1 MTTQL
6 PIHIGLRFFGE
17 MTASVSHEIKNRMAV
32 INEQAGLLED
42 FLGMAERGRPL
53 DPDRLKRLAK
63 NVKTQISMAD
73 DIIRTMNRFAHSAD
87 ALWLDADVAEIPLLS
102 AALARRL
109 ARSRN
114 IALDAPPPEGPARA
128 ETSPFL
134 LMNLIWSCL
143 DGLMAAGL
151 RETEIAIRTE
161 AGPESVRVLLHA
173 DAAPETWRELLERD
187 PTASLLAALG
197 AEATVPAEAGSP
209 LTLSLPKKRADFNAA
224 IGASAA

>member
-17 MTASVSHEIKNRMAV
+17 MTASVSHEVKNRMAV

-42 FLGMAERGRPL
+42 LLAMAARGKPL
-53 DPDRLKRLAK
+53 DPDRLKRLAE
-63 NVKTQISMAD
+63 NVKNQVAMAD
-73 DIIRTMNRFAHSAD
+73 GVIRNMNRFAHSVD
-87 ALWLDADVAEIPLLS
+87 ALWHDADVAEIPPLS
-102 AALARRL
+102 AALAQRQ
-109 ARSRN
+109 ARAKN
-114 IALDAPPPEGPARA
+114 ITLEAPPPKAPARA

-134 LMNLIWSCL
+134 VMNLIWSCL
-143 DGLMAAGL
+143 DGLMSAGL

-161 AGPESVRVLLHA
+161 AEPESVRVLLNA

-209 LTLSLPKKRADFNAA
+209 LALALPKKRADFNAA
-224 IGASAA
+224 TGASAA

>member
-1 MTTQL
+1 MTQL

-42 FLGMAERGRPL
+42 FLGMAERGKPL
-53 DPDRLKRLAK
+53 DPDRLKRLAE

-87 ALWLDADVAEIPLLS
+87 ALWLDADVAAIPPLS

-109 ARSRN
+109 ARGRN
-114 IALDAPPPEGPARA
+114 ITLDAPPPEAPARA

-134 LMNLIWSCL
+134 VMNLIWSCL

-161 AGPESVRVLLHA
+161 ATPEAVRLLLTA
-173 DAAPETWRELLERD
+173 DAAPETWRTLLD
-187 PTASLLAALG
+187 KNPTASLLAALG
-197 AEATVPAEAGSP
+197 AEAAVPTEAGRP
-209 LTLSLPKKRADFNAA
+209 FTLSLPKKRAESSTTA
-224 IGASAA
+224 GASAA